1 MRHVGAGPDVVSHAL
16 FLTPELGG
24 VCMSPSTA
32 CIPAAGRPLLSQVTH
47 HYVLCCGQ
55 PAGSIDRIGFEMD
68 VDQIENRP
76 RSLCADDAGRPD
88 PGRGSG
94 ASMIVSPAAD
104 PDRLERLP
112 RHLSIYLI
120 RSDDGL
126 DHWSVVAMVTTG
138 R

>member
-32 CIPAAGRPLLSQVTH
+32 CIPAAGPARPEAGRPLLSQVTH

-112 RHLSIYLI
+112 RHLSI
-120 RSDDGL
+120 
-126 DHWSVVAMVTTG
+126 
-138 R
+138 